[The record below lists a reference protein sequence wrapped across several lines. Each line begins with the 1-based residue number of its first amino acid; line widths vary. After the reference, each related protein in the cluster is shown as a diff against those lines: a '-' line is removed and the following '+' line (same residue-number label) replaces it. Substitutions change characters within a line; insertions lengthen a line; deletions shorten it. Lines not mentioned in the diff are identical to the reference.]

1 MKKLITTLFSLFL
14 FLGLSAQTNQGS
26 FLIGANTNLNFNS
39 TTEFSQ
45 KVDGKELEDYEP
57 SKAVSSVMEADMKF
71 GVFIINNLALGAVV
85 NYTSSQTDYN
95 DPDIENSDP
104 STTTGYGAFA
114 RYYIGGVAFVGGS
127 VVMQTTSAWDD
138 YDTKPTLN
146 IIGAEAGFSLF
157 ITDNIAF
164 TPSVAYGIRTL
175 KTEGYY
181 DGEEVDILF
190 QDALMNITAG
200 FTIHF

>member
-26 FLIGANTNLNFNS
+26 FLMGANTNLNFTS
-39 TTEFSQ
+39 VTEFSYQ
-45 KVDGKELEDYEP
+45 IDGNEPEDYEP
-57 SKAVSSVMEADMKF
+57 SKAVISNIKADMKF

-85 NYTSSQTDYN
+85 NYSSDKVDYN
-95 DPDIENSDP
+95 SDADNPDP
-104 STTTGYGAFA
+104 SITTSYGAFA

-127 VVMQTTSAWDD
+127 FVMRDYSAWDD
-138 YDTKPTLN
+138 WDTNPKEN
-146 IIGAEAGFSLF
+146 IIALEAGFSLF

-164 TPSVAYGIRTL
+164 TPAVAYGIRTQ
-175 KTEGYY
+175 TEEGYY
-181 DGEEVDILF
+181 DGDDDVVFLDQES
-190 QDALMNITAG
+190 LMNITAG